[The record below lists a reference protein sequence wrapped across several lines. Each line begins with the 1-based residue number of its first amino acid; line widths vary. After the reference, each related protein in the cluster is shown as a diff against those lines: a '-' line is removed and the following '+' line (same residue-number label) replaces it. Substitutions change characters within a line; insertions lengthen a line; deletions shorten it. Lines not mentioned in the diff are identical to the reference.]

1 MKARLLS
8 IALAICMALSLTPVA
23 YATEGDTTGGAGGT
37 TGATETGVAKIG
49 DQYYGTLVAAVQAA
63 SEDGQTIELVKDAS
77 GAGIGT
83 FLGDSTKPV
92 KDFTIDFGGH
102 TYTCVGP
109 AVGSSGTQ
117 SQAFHLEWAGNG
129 QENAKVT
136 LKNGTVTS
144 TADSGVRMLVQN
156 YCDLTL
162 DGVTLNG
169 ANIGAG
175 GYALSNNCGNVTI
188 KDSTIIAPQGGYAF
202 DSCDYTSYTGV
213 TVTVE
218 GNSSIQGAIEHTNP
232 NGGDNNA
239 QLVVKGGTF
248 TENTVGI
255 DNGASKPLQSY
266 VAEGYTLAATQGGW
280 AVKELS
286 EDGGMAV
293 KPTTSED
300 GSVSATLEGEYAGAS
315 TTVEDGNA
323 GSDTGA
329 NNGDVTVD
337 LSSAEGSEDAT
348 GATLTMSADTA
359 RSLASATSL
368 TLKSDVGDVTL
379 DATALQ
385 KIGAGDLDADV
396 AVSIEKASV
405 TDNEVKAA
413 YTVEVKANGQNLLPF
428 GGPNNGLVTIAVPK
442 PEDMTDIQVW
452 YATKN
457 GENWVYVNQ
466 LNTYVNDESTRLS
479 IKINHLST
487 IVLTSATP
495 QNQAVAEVV
504 GQDGAS
510 TMYSSLDDAL
520 SAVASSDGVV
530 NLMKDTSMTQGV
542 TISGDVAINGIGHT
556 ITGSATDASVG
567 FKVENNGK
575 LTISDV
581 TLKDFGSSV
590 GTDSGIAVVKVES
603 GKTDTKVVATNVNVT
618 NFCRSAYDIRS
629 GEFEITGGTI
639 DCGGADDGDSTNSR
653 LTKGILAG
661 LGTGQ
666 VSGGV
671 YGTTITNS
679 SSNYSEWS
687 SAGIEIYQNAN
698 VTMNGAQIAN
708 VQNGV
713 SVDNYYAANGSNNTG
728 AVVKIEATSINATGN
743 AIRVYGDGENGD
755 IGTTASVTVDG
766 GDYVGDIAVINGTT
780 SSGSSAEKEII
791 SISQASIVGDI
802 DNENGVMSFVGC
814 GITSENETTD
824 TIDGVIFIGTTV
836 NGETVSTNTEGNV
849 ALLNGTLYKTLQAAI
864 EAAKDGDTITILPG
878 THELAENTTITL
890 DKKITIQGA
899 TNSEGERA
907 VIKCKGANASGHGLF
922 TLADGSEGSVLD
934 NFDISYTATGSDC
947 AAIYLNAGFGG
958 DESKATLI
966 QSMNIA
972 GGGSTANEQAIGIL
986 STYGAKGPL
995 VVVANTF
1002 SNLKYGMY
1010 FNQITD
1016 LTVENN
1022 TIDNTRYNAINIAAD
1037 SETYPCS
1044 NITIAQ
1050 NTLTNISSANY
1061 DDAAYSSGIN
1071 VGAQTKGVKVEGN
1084 SISML
1089 NGKQP
1094 INVVQPSG
1102 DQDAKSAVIRYQVN
1116 GADYAIFVAEIQCG
1130 TAAYVPPRD
1139 PEIPGYT
1146 FEGWDYGDATVS
1158 FDENGNAI
1166 VGAFS
1171 KQTFIFKAILKPI
1184 SSGGPGGGGVTTPS
1198 YDVTIAQP
1206 EGGTVSVDPTD
1217 AEAGEEVTV
1226 TVKPDEGLTLG
1237 DLIVTD
1243 EDGNTVKVAANED
1256 GTYSFEMPEGD
1267 VTISATFVCDGG
1279 TLCPTDKFTD
1289 IDQAQWYH
1297 FAIDWVVENGVM
1309 KGIGGTTLFAPDDD
1323 LLREQAATV
1332 MWNIMAEGDLEAPA
1346 AALSDVAQGE
1356 WYAPYVNWAVEAAV
1370 MEGHGGTDR
1379 FGVGE
1384 ALTRE
1389 QFAAVVAKATNADV
1403 SAADVTA
1410 LEGFTDSESVSEWA
1424 QATMAWAVEAGVI
1437 NGVALSDGTLELQG
1451 SREITRAEM
1460 AMMIKN
1466 AVDEGVLE
1474 L

>member
-23 YATEGDTTGGAGGT
+23 YATEGGTTGGAGGT

-49 DQYYGTLVAAVQAA
+49 DQYYDTLVAAVQAA
-63 SEDGQTIELVKDAS
+63 SEDGQTVELVKDAS
-77 GAGIGT
+77 GVGIGT
-83 FLGDSTKPV
+83 FLGDPTNPV

-117 SQAFHLEWAGNG
+117 SQAFHLEWAGSG
-129 QENAKVT
+129 QENAQVT
-136 LKNGTVTS
+136 LKNGKVTS
-144 TADSGVRMLVQN
+144 AANSGVRMLVQN

-162 DGVTLNG
+162 DSVILDG

-202 DSCDYTSYTGV
+202 DSCDYASYTGV

-218 GNSSIQGAIEHTNP
+218 GGSRIKGAIEHTNP

-239 QLVVKGGTF
+239 QLIVKGGTF
-248 TENTVGI
+248 TENTVRI

-266 VAEGYTLAATQGGW
+266 VAEGYTLAAAEGGW
-280 AVKELS
+280 TVKALG

-300 GSVSATLEGEYAGAS
+300 GSVSAALEGEYAGTG
-315 TTVEDGNA
+315 TTVEDGNVD
-323 GSDTGA
+323 SDTGA
-329 NNGDVTVD
+329 NNGNVTVD
-337 LSSAEGSEDAT
+337 LSSAGDSEKAT
-348 GATLTMSADTA
+348 RATLTMPADTA
-359 RSLASATSL
+359 KSLANATSL
-368 TLKSDVGDVTL
+368 TLKSDVGDVKL
-379 DATALQ
+379 NDVALQ
-385 KIGAGDLDADV
+385 KIGAGGLDAEV
-396 AVSIEKASV
+396 TVSIEEV
-405 TDNEVKAA
+405 TFGGDEVKAA
-413 YTVEVKANGQNLLPF
+413 YTVEVKANGQNLLPP
-428 GGPNNGLVTIAVPK
+428 GAYDNGLVIVSVPK
-442 PEDMTDIQVW
+442 PTDVEDLQAW
-452 YATKN
+452 YIVEKD
-457 GENWVYVNQ
+457 GSLVYVNQ
-466 LNTYVNDESTRLS
+466 LPTNDFVDGILS
-479 IKINHLST
+479 IEIGHLST
-487 IVLTSATP
+487 IVLTDGTP
-495 QNQAVAEVV
+495 DNQAVAKVI
-504 GQDGAS
+504 GANEEI
-510 TMYSSLDDAL
+510 TPYTSLDGAL
-520 SAVASSDGVV
+520 SAVAENGGTIELLK
-530 NLMKDTSMTQGV
+530 NATMTQGV
-542 TISGDVAINGIGHT
+542 TIKGDVTINGNGYT
-556 ITGSATDASVG
+556 IMGSADNADVNFTVDD
-567 FKVENNGK
+567 NG
-575 LTISDV
+575 
-581 TLKDFGSSV
+581 TLAMANMTLDGFGSSAE
-590 GTDSGIAVVKVES
+590 TKSGVAVIKVES
-603 GKTDTKVVATNVNVT
+603 DKTGTKVVATDVNVI

-639 DCGGADDGDSTNSR
+639 DCGVAGTGTNSK

-698 VTMNGAQIAN
+698 VTMNGVQIAN

-713 SVDNYYAANGSNNTG
+713 SADNYYAANGGNNTG
-728 AVVKIEATSINATGN
+728 AVVKIEATSINATGT
-743 AIRVYGDGENGD
+743 AIRVYGDGEDGD
-755 IGTTASVTVDG
+755 IGTTANVTVDG
-766 GDYVGDIAVINGTT
+766 GDYVGDIAIINGTT
-780 SSGSSAEKEII
+780 SNDSSAKKEII
-791 SISQASIVGDI
+791 SISQASIAGDI
-802 DNENGVMSFVGC
+802 DNENGVMSFVSC
-814 GITSENETTD
+814 GITNENGITD
-824 TIDGVIFIGTTV
+824 PIAGVTFINTTV
-836 NGETVSTNTEGNV
+836 NGETVSTDTEGNV
-849 ALLNGTLYKTLQAAI
+849 ALLNGTLYETLQVAV

-907 VIKCKGANASGHGLF
+907 VIKCKGTNASGHGLF
-922 TLADGSEGSVLD
+922 TLAEGSEGSVLD

-947 AAIYLNAGFGG
+947 AAIYLSAGFGG
-958 DESKATLI
+958 EGSETTLI
-966 QSMNIA
+966 QSVNIA
-972 GGGSTANEQAIGIL
+972 GDGSADNEQAIGIL
-986 STYGAKGPL
+986 STYGAEGPL

-1037 SETYPCS
+1037 NGDYPCS
-1044 NITIAQ
+1044 NITIAY
-1050 NTLTNISSANY
+1050 NELKNISSADY
-1061 DDAAYSSGIN
+1061 EDDTYSSGVN
-1071 VGAQTKGVKVEGN
+1071 MGVGTSGVRIADN
-1084 SISML
+1084 SITML
-1089 NGKQP
+1089 NGKKP

-1102 DQDAKSAVIRYQVN
+1102 GQQASSAVITYQVN
-1116 GADYAIFVAEIQCG
+1116 GANYAVFIVEIDNG
-1130 TAAYVPPRD
+1130 TAAYAPPQD
-1139 PEIPGYT
+1139 PEVPGYT
-1146 FEGWDYGDATVS
+1146 FEGWDYGGATVT

-1166 VGAFS
+1166 VGAS
-1171 KQTFIFKAILKPI
+1171 SEQTFTFTAILKPV
-1184 SSGGPGGGGVTTPS
+1184 SSSGPGGGGVTTPS

-1267 VTISATFVCDGG
+1267 VTITATFVCDGG

-1346 AALSDVAQGE
+1346 AALSDIAQGE

-1403 SAADVTA
+1403 SAADATA

>member
-23 YATEGDTTGGAGGT
+23 YAMEGDTTGGAGGT
-37 TGATETGVAKIG
+37 TSATETSVAKIG
-49 DQYYGTLVAAVQAA
+49 DQYYDTLVAAVQAA
-63 SEDGQTIELVKDAS
+63 SSGQTIELLKNAS

-83 FLGDSTKPV
+83 FLGDPTDPV
-92 KDFTIDFGGH
+92 KDFTIDFGRH

-109 AVGSSGTQ
+109 AVGSTGTQ

-129 QENAKVT
+129 QENAQVT

-144 TADSGVRMLVQN
+144 DANSGVWMLVQN
-156 YCDLTL
+156 YCNLTL

-202 DSCDYTSYTGV
+202 DSCDYDSYTGV

-218 GNSSIQGAIEHTNP
+218 GDSRIQGAIEHTNP
-232 NGGDNNA
+232 NGDENNA
-239 QLVVKGGTF
+239 QLIVKGGTF

-266 VAEGYTLAATQGGW
+266 VAEGYTLAAAEGSWT
-280 AVKELS
+280 VKALG

-315 TTVEDGNA
+315 TTVEDGND
-323 GSDTGA
+323 GSETGA
-329 NNGDVTVD
+329 SNGNVTVD
-337 LSSAEGSEDAT
+337 LSSAEGSEEAT
-348 GATLTMSADTA
+348 GATLTMPANTA
-359 RSLASATSL
+359 KSLASATSL

-379 DATALQ
+379 NDVALR
-385 KIGAGDLDADV
+385 KIGAEGLNPV
-396 AVSIEKASV
+396 TVSIEKATV
-405 TDNEVKAA
+405 GGDKVKAA
-413 YTVEVKANGQNLLPF
+413 YTVEVKANDQNLLPP
-428 GGPNNGLVTIAVPK
+428 GAYDNGLVTIAVPK
-442 PEDMTDIQVW
+442 PAGVENLQAW
-452 YATKN
+452 YVVQKDN
-457 GENWVYVNQ
+457 SLVYVNQ
-466 LNTYVNDESTRLS
+466 LPTIDLVGGILS
-479 IKINHLST
+479 IKIEHLST
-487 IVLTSATP
+487 IVLTDGTP
-495 QNQAVAEVV
+495 DNQAVANVIGSNQEITPY
-504 GQDGAS
+504 AS
-510 TMYSSLDDAL
+510 LEDAL
-520 SAVASSDGVV
+520 GAVAESGGTIE
-530 NLMKDTSMTQGV
+530 LLKDATMTQGV
-542 TISGDVAINGIGHT
+542 TFKNDVTIKGNEHT
-556 ITGSATDASVG
+556 ITGDENDASVN

-581 TLKDFGSSV
+581 TLEGFGSNA
-590 GTDSGIAVVKVES
+590 GTDSGIAVVKVGS
-603 GKTDTKVVATNVNVT
+603 GKTNTKVVATNVNVI

-629 GEFEITGGTI
+629 GEFEITGGMI
-639 DCGGADDGDSTNSR
+639 DCGDAGTGTNSR

-698 VTMNGAQIAN
+698 VTMNGVQIAN

-713 SVDNYYAANGSNNTG
+713 SADNYYAANGGNNTG

-743 AIRVYGDGENGD
+743 AIRVYGDGEDGD
-755 IGTTASVTVDG
+755 IGTTANVTVDG
-766 GDYVGDIAVINGTT
+766 GDYVGDIAIINGTT
-780 SSGSSAEKEII
+780 SNDSSAKKEII
-791 SISQASIVGDI
+791 SISQASIAGDI
-802 DNENGVMSFVGC
+802 DNANGVMSFVSC
-814 GITSENETTD
+814 GITNENGITD
-824 TIDGVIFIGTTV
+824 PIAGVTFINTTV
-836 NGETVSTNTEGNV
+836 NGETVSTDTEGNV
-849 ALLNGTLYKTLQAAI
+849 ALLNGTLYETLQAAV
-864 EAAKDGDTITILPG
+864 EAAKAGDTITILPG

-899 TNSEGERA
+899 TNSERERA
-907 VIKCKGANASGHGLF
+907 VIKCKGTNASGHGLF
-922 TLADGSEGSVLD
+922 TLAEGSEGSVLD

-947 AAIYLNAGFGG
+947 AAIYLSAGFGG
-958 DESKATLI
+958 EGSETTLI

-972 GGGSTANEQAIGIL
+972 GDGSAANEQAIGIL
-986 STYGAKGPL
+986 STYGAEGPL

-1002 SNLKYGMY
+1002 SSLKYGMY

-1050 NTLTNISSANY
+1050 NTLTNISSANH
-1061 DDAAYSSGIN
+1061 DNTVYSSGIN
-1071 VGAQTKGVKVEGN
+1071 VGAQTEGVKVEGN

-1089 NGKQP
+1089 NGKKP

-1102 DQDAKSAVIRYQVN
+1102 DQDAKSAVITYQVN
-1116 GADYAIFVAEIQCG
+1116 GADYAIFVAEIQSG
-1130 TAAYVPPRD
+1130 TAAYVPPQE
-1139 PEIPGYT
+1139 PEVPGYA
-1146 FEGWDYGDATVS
+1146 FEGWDYGDATVTI
-1158 FDENGNAI
+1158 DKNAN
-1166 VGAFS
+1166 VATVNAS
-1171 KQTFIFKAILKPI
+1171 HKQTFTFMAILKPV

-1267 VTISATFVCDGG
+1267 VTITATFVCDGG
-1279 TLCPTDKFTD
+1279 ALCPTDKFTD

-1356 WYAPYVNWAVEAAV
+1356 WYAPYVNWAVEATV

-1389 QFAAVVAKATNADV
+1389 QFAAVVAKATKADV
-1403 SAADVTA
+1403 SAADATA

>member
-23 YATEGDTTGGAGGT
+23 YATEGDTAAGESGGAS
-37 TGATETGVAKIG
+37 GVAG
-49 DQYYGTLVAAVQAA
+49 AVATYNDTDYETLSAAVEAVIS
-63 SEDGQTIELVKDAS
+63 SETKSGTVVLNKDAEGS
-77 GAGIGT
+77 GIGL
-83 FLGDSTKPV
+83 FNAKGASGVNL
-92 KDFTIDFGGH
+92 TIDFGGH
-102 TYTCVGP
+102 TYTCADP
-109 AVGSSGTQ
+109 AVGSTGTETQ
-117 SQAFHLEWAGNG
+117 GFHLEKGNT
-129 QENAKVT
+129 VV
-136 LKNGTVTS
+136 LKNGAVEVSESSQNT
-144 TADSGVRMLVQN
+144 RMLIQN

-162 DGVTLNG
+162 E
-169 ANIGAG
+169 NIKLTGAG
-175 GYALSNNCGNVTI
+175 ITQYIVSCNYGDMKLRNVDISGSYNNVVAIDLMHWLNAAYHDKAPTMSI
-188 KDSTIIAPQGGYAF
+188 ENDADNIISG
-202 DSCDYTSYTGV
+202 
-213 TVTVE
+213 
-218 GNSSIQGAIEHTNP
+218 
-232 NGGDNNA
+232 
-239 QLVVKGGTF
+239 
-248 TENTVGI
+248 GI
-255 DNGASKPLQSY
+255 DVYCYGNYNGLNANSCTEKPSLTITGGSY
-266 VAEGYTLAATQGGW
+266 AEDVSAFVPDGYSCKQNAETGIWTVAELEAGSM
-280 AVKELS
+280 ELES
-286 EDGGMAV
+286 APVENG
-293 KPTTSED
+293 T
-300 GSVSATLEGEYAGAS
+300 VSATL
-315 TTVEDGNA
+315 DGIFDSNGTEIADDNA
-323 GSDTGA
+323 GSETGA
-329 NNGDVTVD
+329 SNGNVTVD
-337 LSSAEGSEDAT
+337 LSSAEDSEEAT
-348 GATLTMSADTA
+348 GATLTMPANTA
-359 RSLASATSL
+359 KSLASATSL
-368 TLKSDVGDVTL
+368 MLKSDVGDVTL
-379 DATALQ
+379 NDVALR
-385 KIGAGDLDADV
+385 KIGAEGLSNPV
-396 AVSIEKASV
+396 TVSIEKASV
-405 TDNEVKAA
+405 GDEEVKAA
-413 YTVEVKANGQNLLPF
+413 YTVEVKANNQNLLPP
-428 GGPNNGLVTIAVPK
+428 GAYDNGSVIVSVPK
-442 PEDMTDIQVW
+442 PAGVENPQAW
-452 YATKN
+452 YVVQKDN
-457 GENWVYVNQ
+457 SLVYVNK
-466 LNTYVNDESTRLS
+466 LPMTDLVGGILS
-479 IKINHLST
+479 IEIGHLST
-487 IVLTSATP
+487 IVLTDGTP
-495 QNQAVAEVV
+495 DNQAVAKVI
-504 GQDGAS
+504 GANEEI
-510 TMYSSLDDAL
+510 TPYTSLDGAL
-520 SAVASSDGVV
+520 SAVAENGGTIELLK
-530 NLMKDTSMTQGV
+530 NATMTQGV
-542 TISGDVAINGIGHT
+542 TIKGDVTINGNGYT
-556 ITGSATDASVG
+556 IMGSADNADVNFTVDD
-567 FKVENNGK
+567 NG
-575 LTISDV
+575 
-581 TLKDFGSSV
+581 TLAMANMTLDGFGSSAE
-590 GTDSGIAVVKVES
+590 TKSGVAVIKVES
-603 GKTDTKVVATNVNVT
+603 DKTGTKVVATDVNVI

-639 DCGGADDGDSTNSR
+639 DCGVAGTGTNSK

-698 VTMNGAQIAN
+698 VTMNGVQIAN

-713 SVDNYYAANGSNNTG
+713 SADNYYAANGGNNTG
-728 AVVKIEATSINATGN
+728 AVVKIEATSINATGT
-743 AIRVYGDGENGD
+743 AIRVYGDGEDGD
-755 IGTTASVTVDG
+755 IGTTANVTVDG
-766 GDYVGDIAVINGTT
+766 GDYVGDIAIINGTT
-780 SSGSSAEKEII
+780 SNDSSAKKEII
-791 SISQASIVGDI
+791 SISQASIAGDI
-802 DNENGVMSFVGC
+802 DNENGVMSFVSC
-814 GITSENETTD
+814 GITNENGITD
-824 TIDGVIFIGTTV
+824 PIAGVTFINTTV
-836 NGETVSTNTEGNV
+836 NGETVSTDTEGNV
-849 ALLNGTLYKTLQAAI
+849 ALLNGTLYETLQVAV

-878 THELAENTTITL
+878 THELAKNTTITL

-907 VIKCKGANASGHGLF
+907 VIKCKGTNASGHGLF
-922 TLADGSEGSVLD
+922 TLAEGSEGSVLD

-947 AAIYLNAGFGG
+947 AAIYLSAGFGG
-958 DESKATLI
+958 EGSETTLI
-966 QSMNIA
+966 QSVNIA
-972 GGGSTANEQAIGIL
+972 GDGSADNEQAIGIL
-986 STYGAKGPL
+986 STYGAEGPL

-1037 SETYPCS
+1037 SKTYPCS

-1071 VGAQTKGVKVEGN
+1071 VGAQTEGVKVEGN

-1089 NGKQP
+1089 NGKKP

-1102 DQDAKSAVIRYQVN
+1102 DQDAKSAVITYQVN
-1116 GADYAIFVAEIQCG
+1116 GADYAIFVADIQSG
-1130 TAAYVPPRD
+1130 TAAYAPPQD
-1139 PEIPGYT
+1139 PEVPGYT
-1146 FEGWDYGDATVS
+1146 FEGWDYGGATVT

-1166 VGAFS
+1166 VGAS
-1171 KQTFIFKAILKPI
+1171 SEQTFTFTAILKPV
-1184 SSGGPGGGGVTTPS
+1184 SSSGPGGGGVTTPS

-1267 VTISATFVCDGG
+1267 VTITATFVCDGG

-1346 AALSDVAQGE
+1346 AALSDIAQGE

-1379 FGVGE
+1379 FGVDE

-1403 SAADVTA
+1403 SAADATA

>member
-1 MKARLLS
+1 
-8 IALAICMALSLTPVA
+8 
-23 YATEGDTTGGAGGT
+23 
-37 TGATETGVAKIG
+37 
-49 DQYYGTLVAAVQAA
+49 
-63 SEDGQTIELVKDAS
+63 
-77 GAGIGT
+77 
-83 FLGDSTKPV
+83 
-92 KDFTIDFGGH
+92 
-102 TYTCVGP
+102 
-109 AVGSSGTQ
+109 
-117 SQAFHLEWAGNG
+117 
-129 QENAKVT
+129 
-136 LKNGTVTS
+136 
-144 TADSGVRMLVQN
+144 MLIQN

-162 DGVTLNG
+162 EDIKLT
-169 ANIGAG
+169 GAG
-175 GYALSNNCGNVTI
+175 ITQYIVSCNYGDMKLRNVDISGDHNNVVAIDLMHWLNAAYCDKAPTMSIENDADNIISGGIDVYCYGDYNGVNENSCTEKPSLTI
-188 KDSTIIAPQGGYAF
+188 TGG
-202 DSCDYTSYTGV
+202 SYTK
-213 TVTVE
+213 
-218 GNSSIQGAIEHTNP
+218 
-232 NGGDNNA
+232 D
-239 QLVVKGGTF
+239 
-248 TENTVGI
+248 
-255 DNGASKPLQSY
+255 
-266 VAEGYTLAATQGGW
+266 
-280 AVKELS
+280 
-286 EDGGMAV
+286 
-293 KPTTSED
+293 
-300 GSVSATLEGEYAGAS
+300 VSAFVPDGYSCKQNAETGMWTVAKLEAG
-315 TTVEDGNA
+315 N
-323 GSDTGA
+323 
-329 NNGDVTVD
+329 
-337 LSSAEGSEDAT
+337 
-348 GATLTMSADTA
+348 
-359 RSLASATSL
+359 
-368 TLKSDVGDVTL
+368 
-379 DATALQ
+379 
-385 KIGAGDLDADV
+385 
-396 AVSIEKASV
+396 
-405 TDNEVKAA
+405 
-413 YTVEVKANGQNLLPF
+413 
-428 GGPNNGLVTIAVPK
+428 
-442 PEDMTDIQVW
+442 
-452 YATKN
+452 
-457 GENWVYVNQ
+457 
-466 LNTYVNDESTRLS
+466 
-479 IKINHLST
+479 
-487 IVLTSATP
+487 
-495 QNQAVAEVV
+495 NQAVANVIGSNQEITPY
-504 GQDGAS
+504 A
-510 TMYSSLDDAL
+510 SLDDAL
-520 SAVASSDGVV
+520 GAVVESGGTIE
-530 NLMKDTSMTQGV
+530 LLKDATMTQGV
-542 TISGDVAINGIGHT
+542 TFKNDVTIIGNEHT
-556 ITGSATDASVG
+556 ITGNENDASVC
-567 FKVENNGK
+567 FKVDSGTF
-575 LTISDV
+575 TISDV
-581 TLKDFGSSV
+581 TLEDFGSNA
-590 GTDSGIAVVKVES
+590 GTNSGIAVIKVES
-603 GKTDTKVVATNVNVT
+603 GKTDTKVVATNVNVI

-639 DCGGADDGDSTNSR
+639 DCGDAGTGTNSR
-653 LTKGILAG
+653 LAKGILAG

-698 VTMNGAQIAN
+698 VTMNGVQIAN

-713 SVDNYYAANGSNNTG
+713 SVDNYYAANGGNNTG

-743 AIRVYGDGENGD
+743 AIRVYGDGEDGD
-755 IGTTASVTVDG
+755 IGTTVNVTVDG
-766 GDYVGDIAVINGTT
+766 GDYVGDIAIINGTT
-780 SSGSSAEKEII
+780 SNDSSAKKEII
-791 SISQASIVGDI
+791 SISQASIAGDI
-802 DNENGVMSFVGC
+802 DNANGVMSFVSC
-814 GITSENETTD
+814 GITSENGITD
-824 TIDGVIFIGTTV
+824 PIAGVTFIGTTV
-836 NGETVSTNTEGNV
+836 NGETVNTNTEGNV
-849 ALLNGTLYKTLQAAI
+849 ALLNSTLYETLQDAV

-907 VIKCKGANASGHGLF
+907 VIKCEGTSASGHGLF
-922 TLADGSEGSVLD
+922 TLAEGSEGSVLD
-934 NFDISYTATGSDC
+934 NFDINYTATGSDC

-958 DESKATLI
+958 AGSETTLI
-966 QSMNIA
+966 QGMNIA
-972 GGGSTANEQAIGIL
+972 GDGSAANEQAIGIL

-1037 SETYPCS
+1037 SETYPCG

-1071 VGAQTKGVKVEGN
+1071 VGAQTEGVKVEGN

-1089 NGKQP
+1089 NGKEP

-1102 DQDAKSAVIRYQVN
+1102 DQDAKSAVITYQVN
-1116 GADYAIFVAEIQCG
+1116 GADYAIFVAEIQSG
-1130 TAAYVPPRD
+1130 TAAYAPPQD
-1139 PEIPGYT
+1139 PEVPGYT
-1146 FEGWDYGDATVS
+1146 FEGWDYRGATVT

-1166 VGAFS
+1166 VGAS
-1171 KQTFIFKAILKPI
+1171 SEQTFTFTAILKPV
-1184 SSGGPGGGGVTTPS
+1184 SSSGPGGGGVTTPS

-1226 TVKPDEGLTLG
+1226 TVEPDEGLTLG

-1267 VTISATFVCDGG
+1267 VTITATFVCDGG
-1279 TLCPTDKFTD
+1279 ALCPTDKFTD

-1389 QFAAVVAKATNADV
+1389 QFAAVVAKATKADV

>member
-23 YATEGDTTGGAGGT
+23 YATEDDTAGGAGGT
-37 TGATETGVAKIG
+37 TGATETSVARIG
-49 DQYYGTLVAAVQAA
+49 DQYYDTLVAAVQAA
-63 SEDGQTIELVKDAS
+63 SDGQIIELLKDAS

-83 FLGDSTKPV
+83 FLDDPTNNPV
-92 KDFTIDFGGH
+92 KNFTIDFGGH

-109 AVGSSGTQ
+109 AVGSTGTQ
-117 SQAFHLEWAGNG
+117 SQAFHLEWAGDG
-129 QENAKVT
+129 QKNAQVT
-136 LKNGTVTS
+136 LKNGKVTS
-144 TADSGVRMLVQN
+144 AANSGVWMLVQN

-162 DGVTLNG
+162 DGVTLDG

-188 KDSTIIAPQGGYAF
+188 KDSTIIAPQGGFAF
-202 DSCDYTSYTGV
+202 DSCDYSSYTGV
-213 TVTVE
+213 TVTVRGE
-218 GNSSIQGAIEHTNP
+218 SKIQGAIEHTNP
-232 NGGDNNA
+232 NGDDNNA
-239 QLVVKGGTF
+239 RLVVEGGTF
-248 TENTVGI
+248 AQNTVVI
-255 DNGASKPLQSY
+255 DGGASRPLQFY
-266 VAEGYTLAATQGGW
+266 VAKGYTLDQNGDDWT
-280 AVKELS
+280 VKELR
-286 EDGGMAV
+286 ENGGMAV
-293 KPTTSED
+293 KPAMPQD
-300 GSVSATLEGEYAGAS
+300 GSVSATLEGVYGDAN

-323 GSDTGA
+323 DSDTCA
-329 NNGDVTVD
+329 SNGNVTVD
-337 LSSAEGSEDAT
+337 LSSAEGSEKAT
-348 GATLTMSADTA
+348 GATLTMPVDTA
-359 RSLASATSL
+359 KSLANATSL
-368 TLKSDVGDVTL
+368 TLKSNVGDVTL
-379 DATALQ
+379 DVTALQ
-385 KIGAGDLDADV
+385 KIGAEDLDAEV
-396 AVSIEKASV
+396 TVSIEKIMVSG
-405 TDNEVKAA
+405 DEVEAA
-413 YTVEVKANGQNLLPF
+413 YTVEVKANGKNLLPF
-428 GGPNNGLVTIAVPK
+428 GESDNGQVTIAVQK
-442 PEDMTDIQVW
+442 PEGSTDIQAW
-452 YATKN
+452 YAAKN
-457 GENWVYVNQ
+457 GDKWVYVNE
-466 LNTYVNDESTRLS
+466 LNAHEIDNGLLS
-479 IKINHLST
+479 IEIDHLST
-487 IVLTSATP
+487 IVLTSGEIVDTDVERY
-495 QNQAVAEVV
+495 VAH
-504 GQDGAS
+504 
-510 TMYSSLDDAL
+510 LDD
-520 SAVASSDGVV
+520 
-530 NLMKDTSMTQGV
+530 N
-542 TISGDVAINGIGHT
+542 
-556 ITGSATDASVG
+556 
-567 FKVENNGK
+567 
-575 LTISDV
+575 
-581 TLKDFGSSV
+581 
-590 GTDSGIAVVKVES
+590 
-603 GKTDTKVVATNVNVT
+603 
-618 NFCRSAYDIRS
+618 
-629 GEFEITGGTI
+629 
-639 DCGGADDGDSTNSR
+639 
-653 LTKGILAG
+653 
-661 LGTGQ
+661 
-666 VSGGV
+666 
-671 YGTTITNS
+671 
-679 SSNYSEWS
+679 
-687 SAGIEIYQNAN
+687 
-698 VTMNGAQIAN
+698 
-708 VQNGV
+708 
-713 SVDNYYAANGSNNTG
+713 
-728 AVVKIEATSINATGN
+728 
-743 AIRVYGDGENGD
+743 
-755 IGTTASVTVDG
+755 
-766 GDYVGDIAVINGTT
+766 
-780 SSGSSAEKEII
+780 
-791 SISQASIVGDI
+791 
-802 DNENGVMSFVGC
+802 
-814 GITSENETTD
+814 
-824 TIDGVIFIGTTV
+824 
-836 NGETVSTNTEGNV
+836 
-849 ALLNGTLYKTLQAAI
+849 TLYETLQAAV
-864 EAAKDGDTITILPG
+864 EAAEDGDTITILPG
-878 THELAENTTITL
+878 THELAKNTTITL

-907 VIKCKGANASGHGLF
+907 VIKCKGTNASGHGLF
-922 TLADGSEGSVLD
+922 TLAEGSEGSVLD

-947 AAIYLNAGFGG
+947 AAIYLSAGFGG
-958 DESKATLI
+958 EGSETTLI
-966 QSMNIA
+966 QSVNIA
-972 GGGSTANEQAIGIL
+972 GDGSAETEQAIGIL
-986 STYGAKGPL
+986 STYGAEGPL

-1037 SETYPCS
+1037 SKTYPCS

-1071 VGAQTKGVKVEGN
+1071 VGAQTEGVKVEGN

-1089 NGKQP
+1089 NGKKP

-1102 DQDAKSAVIRYQVN
+1102 DQDAKSAVITYQVN
-1116 GADYAIFVAEIQCG
+1116 GADYAIFVADIQSG
-1130 TAAYVPPRD
+1130 TAAYAPPQD
-1139 PEIPGYT
+1139 PEVPGYT
-1146 FEGWDYGDATVS
+1146 FEGWDYGGATVT
-1158 FDENGNAI
+1158 FDENGNAT
-1166 VGAFS
+1166 VDASS
-1171 KQTFIFKAILKPI
+1171 KQTFIFRAILKPV

-1267 VTISATFVCDGG
+1267 VTITATFVCDGG
-1279 TLCPTDKFTD
+1279 ALCPTDKFTD

-1389 QFAAVVAKATNADV
+1389 QFAAVVAKATKADV
-1403 SAADVTA
+1403 SAADATA
-1410 LEGFTDSESVSEWA
+1410 LEGFNDPESVSEWA

>member
-1 MKARLLS
+1 M
-8 IALAICMALSLTPVA
+8 A
-23 YATEGDTTGGAGGT
+23 YATEGDATGGESGG
-37 TGATETGVAKIG
+37 ASGVAEAVAT
-49 DQYYGTLVAAVQAA
+49 YNGTGYETLSAAVEAVI
-63 SEDGQTIELVKDAS
+63 SSDTKSGTVVLNKDAEGS
-77 GAGIGT
+77 GIGL
-83 FLGDSTKPV
+83 FNANGASGVNL
-92 KDFTIDFGGH
+92 TIDFGGN
-102 TYTCVGP
+102 TYTCADP
-109 AVGSSGTQ
+109 AVGSTGTETQ
-117 SQAFHLEWAGNG
+117 GFHLEKGNT
-129 QENAKVT
+129 VV
-136 LKNGTVTS
+136 LKNGAVKVSESSQNTQ
-144 TADSGVRMLVQN
+144 MLIQN

-162 DGVTLNG
+162 EDIKLT
-169 ANIGAG
+169 GAG
-175 GYALSNNCGNVTI
+175 ITQYIVSCNYGDMKLRNVDISGGHNNVVAIDLMHWLNAAYYDKAPTMSIENDADNIISGGIDVYCYGDYNGVNANSCTEKPSLTI
-188 KDSTIIAPQGGYAF
+188 TGG
-202 DSCDYTSYTGV
+202 SYTKDVSAFVPDGY
-213 TVTVE
+213 
-218 GNSSIQGAIEHTNP
+218 SCKQ
-232 NGGDNNA
+232 NA
-239 QLVVKGGTF
+239 ETGM
-248 TENTVGI
+248 
-255 DNGASKPLQSY
+255 
-266 VAEGYTLAATQGGW
+266 W
-280 AVKELS
+280 AVAKLEAGNMELES
-286 EDGGMAV
+286 ATAENG
-293 KPTTSED
+293 T
-300 GSVSATLEGEYAGAS
+300 VSATL
-315 TTVEDGNA
+315 DGIFDSNGTEIADDNA
-323 GSDTGA
+323 GSETGA
-329 NNGDVTVD
+329 SNGNVTVD
-337 LSSAEGSEDAT
+337 LSSAEDSEEAT
-348 GATLTMSADTA
+348 GATLTMPANTA
-359 RSLASATSL
+359 NSLASATSL

-379 DATALQ
+379 NDVALR
-385 KIGAGDLDADV
+385 KIGAEGLSNPV
-396 AVSIEKASV
+396 TVSIEKATV
-405 TDNEVKAA
+405 GGDEVKAA
-413 YTVEVKANGQNLLPF
+413 YTVEVKANDQNLLPP
-428 GGPNNGLVTIAVPK
+428 GAYDNGSVTIAVLK
-442 PEDMTDIQVW
+442 PTDVKDLQAW
-452 YATKN
+452 YVVEKD
-457 GENWVYVNQ
+457 GSLVYVNQ
-466 LNTYVNDESTRLS
+466 LPTTNLVGGILS
-479 IKINHLST
+479 IEIEHLST
-487 IVLTSATP
+487 IVLTDGTP
-495 QNQAVAEVV
+495 DNQAVANVIGSNQEITPY
-504 GQDGAS
+504 A
-510 TMYSSLDDAL
+510 SLDDAL
-520 SAVASSDGVV
+520 GAVAESGGTIE
-530 NLMKDTSMTQGV
+530 LLKDATMTQGV
-542 TISGDVAINGIGHT
+542 TFKNDVTIIGNEHT
-556 ITGSATDASVG
+556 ITGDENDASVC
-567 FKVENNGK
+567 FKVDNGK

-581 TLKDFGSSV
+581 TLEDFGSSA
-590 GTDSGIAVVKVES
+590 GTKSGVAVIKVES
-603 GKTDTKVVATNVNVT
+603 GKTDTKVVATNVNVI

-639 DCGGADDGDSTNSR
+639 DCGAAGTGTNSR

-661 LGTGQ
+661 FGTSQ

-698 VTMNGAQIAN
+698 VTMNGVQIAN

-713 SVDNYYAANGSNNTG
+713 SADNYYAANGGNNTG

-743 AIRVYGDGENGD
+743 AIRVYGDGKDGD
-755 IGTTASVTVDG
+755 IGTTANVTVDG
-766 GDYVGDIAVINGTT
+766 GDYVGDIAIINGTT
-780 SSGSSAEKEII
+780 SNDSSAKKEII
-791 SISQASIVGDI
+791 SISQASIAGDI
-802 DNENGVMSFVGC
+802 DNANGVMSFVSC
-814 GITSENETTD
+814 GITNENGITD
-824 TIDGVIFIGTTV
+824 PIAGVTFINTTV
-836 NGETVSTNTEGNV
+836 NGETVSTDTEGNV
-849 ALLNGTLYKTLQAAI
+849 ALLNGTLYETLQAAV

-878 THELAENTTITL
+878 TRELAENTTITL

-907 VIKCKGANASGHGLF
+907 VIKCKGTNASGHGLF
-922 TLADGSEGSVLD
+922 TLAEGSEGSVLD

-947 AAIYLNAGFGG
+947 AAIYLSAGFGG
-958 DESKATLI
+958 EGSETTLI
-966 QSMNIA
+966 QSVNIA
-972 GGGSTANEQAIGIL
+972 GDGSADNEQAIGIL
-986 STYGAKGPL
+986 STYGAEGPL
-995 VVVANTF
+995 VVVANMF

-1037 SETYPCS
+1037 SKTYPCS

-1071 VGAQTKGVKVEGN
+1071 VGAQTEGIKVEGN

-1089 NGKQP
+1089 NGKKP

-1102 DQDAKSAVIRYQVN
+1102 DQDAKSAVITYQVN
-1116 GADYAIFVAEIQCG
+1116 GADYAIFVADIQSG
-1130 TAAYVPPRD
+1130 TAAYAPPQN
-1139 PEIPGYT
+1139 PEVPGYT
-1146 FEGWDYGDATVS
+1146 FEGWDYGDATVT

-1166 VGAFS
+1166 VGAYS
-1171 KQTFIFKAILKPI
+1171 EQTFTFTAILKPV
-1184 SSGGPGGGGVTTPS
+1184 SSSGPGGGGVTTPS

-1243 EDGNTVKVAANED
+1243 EDGSTVKVAANED

-1267 VTISATFVCDGG
+1267 VTITATFVCDGG
-1279 TLCPTDKFTD
+1279 ALCPTDKFTD
-1289 IDQAQWYH
+1289 IDRAQWYH

-1389 QFAAVVAKATNADV
+1389 QFAAVVAKATKADV

>member
-23 YATEGDTTGGAGGT
+23 YATEGGTAGGAGGT

-49 DQYYGTLVAAVQAA
+49 DQYYDTLVDAVQAA
-63 SEDGQTIELVKDAS
+63 SSGQTIKLLKDAS

-83 FLGDSTKPV
+83 FLDDPTNNPV

-109 AVGSSGTQ
+109 AVGSTGTQ
-117 SQAFHLEWAGNG
+117 SQAFHLEWAGDG
-129 QENAKVT
+129 QENAQVT

-144 TADSGVRMLVQN
+144 TADSGVWMLVQN

-162 DGVTLNG
+162 DGVTLDG
-169 ANIGAG
+169 ANIGAD

-202 DSCDYTSYTGV
+202 DSCDYASYTGV
-213 TVTVE
+213 TVTVK
-218 GNSSIQGAIEHTNP
+218 GDSRIQGAIEHTNP
-232 NGGDNNA
+232 NGDENNA
-239 QLVVKGGTF
+239 HLVVEGGTF

-255 DNGASKPLQSY
+255 GNGASKPLQSY
-266 VAEGYTLAATQGGW
+266 VAEGYTLAAAEGGW
-280 AVKELS
+280 TVKALG

-315 TTVEDGNA
+315 TTVEDGKA
-323 GSDTGA
+323 DSETSASDG
-329 NNGDVTVD
+329 NVTVD
-337 LSSAEGSEDAT
+337 LSSAEGSE
-348 GATLTMSADTA
+348 GATLTMPANTA
-359 RSLASATSL
+359 KSLASATSL
-368 TLKSDVGDVTL
+368 TLKSDVGDVKL
-379 DATALQ
+379 NDVALQ
-385 KIGAGDLDADV
+385 KIGAGGLSNPV
-396 AVSIEKASV
+396 TVSIEEATV
-405 TDNEVKAA
+405 DGEGVKAA
-413 YTVEVKANGQNLLPF
+413 YTVEVKANGQNLLPP
-428 GGPNNGLVTIAVPK
+428 GAYDNGLVIVSVPK
-442 PEDMTDIQVW
+442 PTDVEDLQAW
-452 YATKN
+452 YVVEKD
-457 GENWVYVNQ
+457 GSLVYVNQ
-466 LNTYVNDESTRLS
+466 LPTNDFVDGILS
-479 IKINHLST
+479 IEIEHLST
-487 IVLTSATP
+487 IVLTDGTP
-495 QNQAVAEVV
+495 DNQAVAKVI
-504 GQDGAS
+504 GANEEI
-510 TMYSSLDDAL
+510 TPYTSLDDAL
-520 SAVASSDGVV
+520 SAVAENGGTID
-530 NLMKDTSMTQGV
+530 LLKDAAMTQGV
-542 TISGDVAINGIGHT
+542 TIKGDVTINGNGCT
-556 ITGSATDASVG
+556 ITGSADNAAVNFTVDD
-567 FKVENNGK
+567 NG
-575 LTISDV
+575 
-581 TLKDFGSSV
+581 TLAMANMTLEGFGSSA
-590 GTDSGIAVVKVES
+590 GTNSGIAVVKVES
-603 GKTDTKVVATNVNVT
+603 GKTNTKVVAIDVNVT
-618 NFCRSAYDIRS
+618 DFCRSAYDIRS

-639 DCGGADDGDSTNSR
+639 DCGDAGTGTNSR

-661 LGTGQ
+661 LGTGR
-666 VSGGV
+666 VSGTVNGV
-671 YGTTITNS
+671 TITNS
-679 SSNYSEWS
+679 SSNYEGWDT
-687 SAGIEIYQNAN
+687 AGIEIYKNAH
-698 VTMNGAQIAN
+698 VIINGSTITG
-708 VQNGV
+708 VENGIH
-713 SVDNYYAANGSNNTG
+713 VDNYWSIESPSDTG
-728 AVVKIEATSINATGN
+728 AVVKVEGSTVKAAND
-743 AIRVYGDGENGD
+743 AIRVYGNGSEGASD
-755 IGTTASVTVDG
+755 TTASITVDG
-766 GDYVGDIAVINGTT
+766 GEYVGDIAIIKGTT
-780 SSGSSAEKEII
+780 SSGSSAKKETI
-791 SISQASIVGDI
+791 SISHASIKGDI
-802 DNENGVMSFVGC
+802 ENVDGVMGFVSC
-814 GITSENETTD
+814 VIENESEGAANIT
-824 TIDGVIFIGTTV
+824 GVTFINTTV
-836 NGETVSTNTEGNV
+836 NGNTESTDTKENV
-849 ALLNGTLYKTLQAAI
+849 ALLNGTLYETLQAAV
-864 EAAKDGDTITILPG
+864 EAAKDDDTITILPG
-878 THELAENTTITL
+878 THVLDANTTITL
-890 DKKITIQGA
+890 DEKVIIQGA
-899 TNSEGERA
+899 TNSEVGRA
-907 VIKCKGANASGHGLF
+907 VIKCKGTNESGHGLF
-922 TLADGSEGSVLD
+922 TLAEGSEGSVLD
-934 NFDISYTATGSDC
+934 DFDINYTATGRDC
-947 AAIYLNAGFGG
+947 AAIYLNAEFGG
-958 DESKATLI
+958 DESEATLI
-966 QSMNIA
+966 QNMNIA
-972 GGGSTANEQAIGIL
+972 GGGSAESEQAIGIL

-995 VVVANTF
+995 VVVANKF

-1037 SETYPCS
+1037 NGDYPCS

-1050 NTLTNISSANY
+1050 NTLTSISSEGHVN
-1061 DDAAYSSGIN
+1061 DAYSSGIN
-1071 VGAQTKGVKVEGN
+1071 VGAQTEGVKVEGN

-1089 NGKQP
+1089 NGKP
-1094 INVVQPSG
+1094 INVVRPSG
-1102 DQDAKSAVIRYQVN
+1102 DQDATRAVITYQVN
-1116 GADYAIFVAEIQCG
+1116 DADYAIFVAEIQNG
-1130 TAAYVPPRD
+1130 TTAYVPLLT
-1139 PEIPGYT
+1139 PEVPGYT
-1146 FEGWDYGDATVS
+1146 FEGWECEDEEVI
-1158 FDENGNAI
+1158 FDENGNAT
-1166 VGAFS
+1166 VDASS
-1171 KQTFIFKAILKPI
+1171 KQTFTFKAILKPV

-1267 VTISATFVCDGG
+1267 VTITATFVCDGG
-1279 TLCPTDKFTD
+1279 ALCPTDKFTD

-1370 MEGHGGTDR
+1370 MEGHGETDR

-1384 ALTRE
+1384 AVTRE

-1403 SAADVTA
+1403 LAADVAA
-1410 LEGFTDSESVSEWA
+1410 LEGFNDPESVSEWA